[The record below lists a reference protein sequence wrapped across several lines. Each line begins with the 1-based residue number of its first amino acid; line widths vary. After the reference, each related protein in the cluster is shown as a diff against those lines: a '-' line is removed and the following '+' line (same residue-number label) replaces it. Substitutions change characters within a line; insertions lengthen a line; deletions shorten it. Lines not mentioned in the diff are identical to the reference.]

1 MQETDAPA
9 DCLPLAMFDA
19 KGLPVD
25 QTMRPSIA
33 YGFNS
38 SSNNL
43 ATFRSALPNPSVNQA

>member
-43 ATFRSALPNPSVNQA
+43 ATFRSALPNPSLNQA